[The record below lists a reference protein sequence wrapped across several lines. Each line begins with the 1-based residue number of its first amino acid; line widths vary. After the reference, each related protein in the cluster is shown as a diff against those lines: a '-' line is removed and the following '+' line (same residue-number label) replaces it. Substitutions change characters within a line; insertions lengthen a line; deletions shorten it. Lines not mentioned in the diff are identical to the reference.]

1 MSSTRLVWAL
11 LGAAGLACVGP
22 PPPLAAQRSLPSQ
35 AARSAWAETVATWE
49 AALDEARIVGASL
62 AAVADG
68 EVAARAHWGM
78 ADLGA
83 RRAVDAS
90 TLYHWASITKTLT
103 GVAILQLRDRGL
115 VSLDDPVVRWVP
127 ELREVH
133 NPYGDMEEV
142 TLRHLLSHSAGFRS
156 STWPW
161 DGGEPWQPWEPTRW
175 SQLAAMMP
183 WTRLDFPPGTRYQY
197 SNPGIVF
204 LGRVLEAVTGEVFE
218 SYVEKN
224 VLRPLGMETAYF
236 DGTPWHLEEHRSE
249 NYRIVQGTP
258 VPNGDFN
265 TGVTVSNGG
274 LNGSVDDL
282 ARWIAFLTGRVS
294 EGPARGVLERA
305 SLREMWREVVP
316 IREMELGHEGM
327 GLTFFLYPDLG
338 LVGHT
343 GSQRSF
349 YSFILFDPEAGV
361 GVVAAFNTAGG
372 DGSGPDTRAV
382 LNRVRESAASTLLP
396 ALAAGASP
404 RNGPAVPQ
412 PEEETGSR
420 GRTGVQEGDST
431 SQRFH

>member
-1 MSSTRLVWAL
+1 MKLWIPALMAVAVASPTLV
-11 LGAAGLACVGP
+11 
-22 PPPLAAQRSLPSQ
+22 AQEVFPSEE
-35 AARSAWAETVATWE
+35 ARVAWAETVGTWE
-49 AALDEARIVGASL
+49 ATLEEAGIVGASL
-62 AAVADG
+62 AVVVEG
-68 EVAARAHWGM
+68 RVAARAHWGM
-78 ADLGA
+78 ADISA
-83 RRAVDAS
+83 DRSVDAE

-115 VSLDDPVVRWVP
+115 LSLDDPVVRWVP

-133 NPYGDMEEV
+133 NPYGEMDDI

-161 DGGEPWQPWEPTRW
+161 DGGEAWQPWEPTRW
-175 SQLAAMMP
+175 AELAAMMP
-183 WTRLDFPPGTRYQY
+183 WTRIEFPPGTDFQY

-204 LGRVLEAVTGEVFE
+204 LGRVIEAVTGDVFE

-224 VLRPLGMETAYF
+224 ILRPLRMETAYF
-236 DGTPWHLEEHRSE
+236 DATPWHLADHRSE
-249 NYRIVQGTP
+249 NYRIVRATP

-282 ARWIAFLTGRVS
+282 ARWVAFLTGRFDTAD
-294 EGPARGVLERA
+294 ARGVLARA
-305 SLREMWREVVP
+305 SVEEMWREVVP

-327 GLTFFLYPDLG
+327 GLTFFLYPDRG

-349 YSFILFDPEAGV
+349 FSFILFDPQVGA

-372 DGSGPDTRAV
+372 DEAGPDTRAV
-382 LNRVRESAASTLLP
+382 LNRVRERAVRTLFPTLST
-396 ALAAGASP
+396 
-404 RNGPAVPQ
+404 
-412 PEEETGSR
+412 E
-420 GRTGVQEGDST
+420 GRARDTPPL
-431 SQRFH
+431 R